1 MQTASSFLM
10 RRIKRQVSGGHYMD
24 SWMPDTGLVT
34 LEQVPPSL
42 LQLGKAVL
50 AILIPKSSGSWP

>member
-10 RRIKRQVSGGHYMD
+10 RRIKMQVSGVHYMD
-24 SWMPDTGLVT
+24 SWMLDTGLIT

-50 AILIPKSSGSWP
+50 AILKSSGSWP

>member
-1 MQTASSFLM
+1 
-10 RRIKRQVSGGHYMD
+10 MD